1 MHATTEAS
9 APGRLKLL
17 VAGPVSRS
25 VLIGIALYS
34 LWSALAFPLE
44 TRWERIVDDAA
55 MLPFRLGIALCAL
68 AIARQTTDDRAARLA
83 WNLFG
88 ASFLIAA
95 FANVLRIVPGG
106 GSVLPGALRLGLA
119 APQVVLM
126 LAGLWSLARLR
137 RDTER
142 AADWLDAGIIVLAGF
157 LVATEFIAG
166 GNPFVAQRLGSLRWL
181 FLLYLCGDLL
191 AVFLAATAW
200 FRRPAGIARDAL
212 GVLTLGFAVIAL
224 VDLQYDQEIQRGTW
238 QNGGLLDVLIAVG
251 FGVIIIALDRHRKV
265 PPAEDEPRT
274 AFREGRHI
282 VAPLAI
288 VAAVLPTLAL
298 AWNPSFVPQH
308 LAFQV
313 TGMTVL
319 IVLVLVRQHLVR
331 RQTVRLARERVA
343 ADARFRSL
351 VQRSSD
357 AILQLSIDHV
367 IQWASPSAGELAG
380 PMPALLVGRKVSDL
394 AHPEDRDRLAV
405 FLANAG
411 EPFARNAALRWRMGR
426 ADRWHDV
433 ESVVSD
439 LAGDDA
445 PRSLV
450 LNTRNVTERVR
461 LEQQLRQSQKLEAVG
476 RLAGGIAH
484 DFNNILAAIITHAQL
499 VQDGLPPEDERAADL
514 REIEQTAQRGAVL
527 TRRLLSFSRPE
538 LGQLHTQA
546 LGSVLKGMEPMLR
559 RLLVGQVELELD
571 LGPDDLWV
579 RTADGQIEQILMNLA
594 INARDA
600 MPEGGTVRIETRA
613 LNVRPGEPGRS
624 PGVLPGRWADLRVRD
639 SGVGMDDTTLANLFE
654 PFFTTKPSGLGTGLG
669 LTTVRGIVRALGG
682 QVLADSAP
690 GAGTTMRVLL
700 PLTSPGVEAPPV
712 LRIDDPTPV
721 IGRPTVLV
729 VDDEVTLRRATERF
743 LERQG
748 YEVLAAPSAIEALAL
763 LDARDWR
770 VDVVITDMVM
780 PGMDGR
786 DFVRRLRARRP
797 KLPVVCMS
805 GHMEWDADDLE
816 GVEAPWGPHNLLAK
830 PFSFHDLVRRVRDA
844 LGEETAL
851 SGPRA

>member
-1 MHATTEAS
+1 MYHAADGS
-9 APGRLKLL
+9 ARGRLGLL
-17 VAGPVSRS
+17 TAGPVARS
-25 VLIGIALYS
+25 VLIGVALYAV
-34 LWSALAFPLE
+34 WSALASPLE

-55 MLPFRLGIALCAL
+55 MLPFRLGVALCAL
-68 AIARQTTDDRAARLA
+68 AIARQSTSDPAARFA

-88 ASFLIAA
+88 ASFLVAA
-95 FANVLRIVPGG
+95 LANLLRIIPGG

-119 APQVVLM
+119 VPQAILM
-126 LAGLWSLARLR
+126 LSGLWFLARLR
-137 RDTER
+137 KDTER
-142 AADWLDAGIIVLAGF
+142 AADWLDAGVIVLAGF
-157 LVATEFIAG
+157 LLATEFIAQ
-166 GNPFVAQRLGSLRWL
+166 GNPFVAERLGSLRWL
-181 FLLYLCGDLL
+181 FLLYLCADLL
-191 AVFLAATAW
+191 AVFLAAVAW
-200 FRRPAGIARDAL
+200 FRRPHGIARDAL
-212 GVLTLGFAVIAL
+212 GVLTLGFALVAL

-238 QNGGLLDVLIAVG
+238 QNGGLLDVLVAIG
-251 FGVIIIALDRHRKV
+251 FGVIILALDRQRKM
-265 PPAEDEPRT
+265 PPSDDEPLT
-274 AFREGRHI
+274 SIREGRHI

-288 VAAVLPTLAL
+288 MAAVIPTLAL
-298 AWNPSFVPQH
+298 AWNPAHVPQH

-313 TGMTVL
+313 TGMTIL
-319 IVLVLVRQHLVR
+319 IVLVLLRQHLVR
-331 RQTVRLARERVA
+331 LQTVRLARERVA

-357 AILQLSIDHV
+357 AILQLSVEHV

-380 PMPALLVGRKVSDL
+380 AIPALLVGRKVGDL

-439 LAGDDA
+439 VAGDDA
-445 PRSLV
+445 SRSLV

-461 LEQQLRQSQKLEAVG
+461 LEQQLRQAQKLEAVG

-499 VQDGLPPEDERAADL
+499 VHEGLPPEDERAADL

-538 LGQLHTQA
+538 VGQLHTQA
-546 LGSVLKGMEPMLR
+546 LGTVLKGMEPMLR
-559 RLLVGQVELELD
+559 RLLVGQVEMELD

-579 RTADGQIEQILMNLA
+579 RTAEGQIEQILMNLA

-600 MPEGGTVRIETRA
+600 MPEGGTVRIQTRA
-613 LNVRPGEPGRS
+613 LTVRPGELART
-624 PGVLPGRWADLRVRD
+624 PGVLPGRWADLLVRD
-639 SGVGMDDTTLANLFE
+639 TGVGMDDNTLANLFE

-682 QVLADSAP
+682 QVIADSAP

-700 PLTSPGVEAPPV
+700 PLSSPDVEPIPVAQVDEPAPV
-712 LRIDDPTPV
+712 T
-721 IGRPTVLV
+721 GRPIVLV

-743 LERQG
+743 LERYG

-763 LDARDWR
+763 LDAREWR
-770 VDVVITDMVM
+770 VDLVVTDMVM

-786 DFVRRLRARRP
+786 EFVRRLRARRP
-797 KLPVVCMS
+797 RLPVVCMS

-830 PFSFHDLVRRVRDA
+830 PFSFHDLVKRVRDG
-844 LGEETAL
+844 LGEETAM
-851 SGPRA
+851 SGPRV